1 MTKEELIKYF
11 KFEDMIHHSPNS
23 EPFVILGGYET
34 WTHLK
39 LKDIGLDSEFIGY
52 RSFMINIEDRV
63 EAFNSLDYS
72 DISSF
77 ETGYFDEDS
86 SGRRKY
92 ITGES
97 WEHHTGLTVE
107 PLYINRQWPGLD
119 LFSYDP
125 SQRMVLYLNLMN
137 NGDEWTD
144 PYKHECVMR
153 HVNKEEEIDGAK
165 HRVRRIEI
173 KIDYLKDYLAARGAG
188 LFIARYARRTVLFEL
203 PEQVPMKSEYMDIP
217 NGIWSFLSSN
227 DHPALTRIAPWK
239 TLGESEIRQKFWI
252 EPFPQ
257 PRRWDA
263 RKRSEFE
270 GGVVYTLYDGT
281 KEKYN
286 VEKEHKEDYFKLI
299 SFNPRIMEIF
309 LSRPHFDYEEYSRE
323 TMGLNFPNGETLHVG
338 INPSGQIQA
347 WWGQVA
353 KISKEYQELLA
364 PYSEPWKEKLDATHD
379 YIRVTIHGNWPE
391 TKPLKKTL
399 QDLKTEINKYFLS
412 KIGETFFN
420 QDSSIKDL
428 KRVYEPY
435 EVELYHLLDIMA
447 QLDKWLFSE
456 KRPNRIIEYY
466 KLDKEVDDKSSLSKI
481 KSLVSL
487 KLLLKKFFG
496 HEEAENRTRVL
507 KTIKDLRHC
516 KAHFKDLS
524 KVLRKYDLEDESPR
538 EIYRIQMSDLEEFL
552 QWLNQL
558 CRDDRFS

>member
-1 MTKEELIKYF
+1 
-11 KFEDMIHHSPNS
+11 
-23 EPFVILGGYET
+23 
-34 WTHLK
+34 
-39 LKDIGLDSEFIGY
+39 
-52 RSFMINIEDRV
+52 
-63 EAFNSLDYS
+63 
-72 DISSF
+72 
-77 ETGYFDEDS
+77 
-86 SGRRKY
+86 
-92 ITGES
+92 
-97 WEHHTGLTVE
+97 
-107 PLYINRQWPGLD
+107 
-119 LFSYDP
+119 
-125 SQRMVLYLNLMN
+125 
-137 NGDEWTD
+137 
-144 PYKHECVMR
+144 
-153 HVNKEEEIDGAK
+153 
-165 HRVRRIEI
+165 
-173 KIDYLKDYLAARGAG
+173 
-188 LFIARYARRTVLFEL
+188 
-203 PEQVPMKSEYMDIP
+203 
-217 NGIWSFLSSN
+217 
-227 DHPALTRIAPWK
+227 
-239 TLGESEIRQKFWI
+239 
-252 EPFPQ
+252 
-257 PRRWDA
+257 
-263 RKRSEFE
+263 
-270 GGVVYTLYDGT
+270 VVYTLYDGT

-516 KAHFKDLS
+516 KAHFKEL
-524 KVLRKYDLEDESPR
+524 
-538 EIYRIQMSDLEEFL
+538 
-552 QWLNQL
+552 
-558 CRDDRFS
+558 